1 MVKKYENSTKFKSY
15 LYLNVI
21 FLKYLLK
28 VRSKWNEITS
38 FANPIY
44 HTTIGDST
52 NHCINAA
59 SGNLENAVETSSSAA
74 IELSTIDENKYCYDF
89 KDILLYNLSLGIST
103 ANEANL
109 KFLYENHA
117 DFCVMPSF
125 GVIPAFQILTNFIG
139 QQAASNQIPHNVQID
154 PAKLLHG
161 EHYLEIFKTIK
172 CPSGVLVLKPK
183 IVDVLDKG
191 SGAALIINVDLIEE
205 KTQDLVARN
214 QFVTFLVG
222 SGNFGGK
229 RDSDELVK
237 LATKQNKDEKAH
249 ATLEEKTTV
258 DQAALYRLNGDFN
271 PLHIDP
277 SFSK

>member
-1 MVKKYENSTKFKSY
+1 MNF
-15 LYLNVI
+15 
-21 FLKYLLK
+21 FK
-28 VRSKWNEITS
+28 VRLKWNEITS
-38 FANPIY
+38 FDTPIY
-44 HTTIGDST
+44 HTSIGDST

-59 SGNLENAVETSSSAA
+59 SGSLDSPTTEIKSNSLLIIAN
-74 IELSTIDENKYCYDF
+74 DENKYRYDY
-89 KDILLYNLSLGIST
+89 KDIILYNLSLGIST

-109 KFLYENHA
+109 KFLYENHS

-139 QQAASNQIPHNVQID
+139 QQAASNQIPHNIQID

-161 EHYLEIFKTIK
+161 EHYLEILKTFK

-191 SGAALIINVDLIEE
+191 SGACLIINVDLIDE
-205 KTQDLVARN
+205 TTNDLMARN

-229 RDSDELVK
+229 RDSDQLVK
-237 LATKQNKDEKAH
+237 LATKQNRDEKAH